1 MSSKLLVVVY
11 DQDLPQFDLM
21 AYCLN
26 KNWQGCKDLT
36 VILQGNIQSVVS
48 SIVEKHF
55 SQEWH
60 IDVVSSFPNS
70 NMSGYD
76 LQQLDKILH
85 SLDDAVQDVI
95 VFDCK
100 DFLLKPIAEDY
111 FKYNGDYQITKM
123 SELFSEFYPNEYLAM
138 GATDSNLTAI
148 LNITPWLWNVNQLRR
163 YWSYVTDKYPD
174 DLEHWSTFYPR
185 SEIASYYFYTQ
196 SIDPSPVIKFSD
208 QLFMPVGGIWDNDS
222 FNNILQV
229 VENFDV
235 YKSAVWKH
243 HRRIVDKDKTA
254 ITAMQLQKYHIPI
267 DIIVNWV
274 NYKHN
279 ILR

>member
-1 MSSKLLVVVY
+1 MS
-11 DQDLPQFDLM
+11 
-21 AYCLN
+21 YCLN
-26 KNWQGCKDLT
+26 KNWQGRKYIT
-36 VILQGNIQSVVS
+36 VVLQGNIHSEVS

-55 SQEWH
+55 SQDWH
-60 IDVVSSFPNS
+60 VDIVSSFPNK

-85 SLDDAVQDVI
+85 SFDDTVQDVI

-111 FKYNGDYQITKM
+111 FKYNNDYQITKIT
-123 SELFSEFYPNEYLAM
+123 ELFSEFYPNEYFAM
-138 GATDSNLTAI
+138 EATDRNLTAI
-148 LNITPWLWNVNQLRR
+148 LNITPWIWNVEQLRK
-163 YWSYVTDKYPD
+163 YWSYVTIKYPI
-174 DLEHWSTFYPR
+174 DLGQWTTFYPR

-196 SIDPSPVIKFSD
+196 SIDPSPLIKFSD
-208 QLFMPVGGIWDNDS
+208 ELFMPTGGIWDNDS
-222 FNNILQV
+222 FSDTLQV
-229 VENFDV
+229 VENFDI
-235 YKSAVWKH
+235 YKSAIWKH

-254 ITAMQLQKYHIPI
+254 ITAIQLQKYHIPI